1 MKKLLRNK
9 ELSWL
14 SFNERLLQEADKKEV
29 PLLER
34 LRFLGIYSNNL
45 DEFYRVRVAIL
56 RRLAQVNK
64 LTLDTGD
71 EPQVILDKIE
81 VIIKRMG
88 ERFTAVN
95 RRVFDDMEK
104 EGIFL
109 VDEKKLSS
117 RQAEFVHNYFIN
129 TIRPRIVPLLLKK
142 KLQLSDLSDDAF
154 YLGVVIWAKPEG
166 RNKFVIIEV
175 PTDRLPRFIRLPSP
189 RGKHHFIR
197 LEDAIR
203 AHLEDIFYM
212 FEYST
217 IEAFAFKLSR
227 DAELDVNDDVDIS
240 YVKAV
245 EDSLHRRKRA
255 MPVRLVY
262 DFQMP
267 EELLNILE
275 QKLKIGG
282 SDTKIAGGRYHNSKD
297 FINFPTLSKKHL
309 LYQGWLPTPHRDLK
323 LRVSTLE
330 VLKQKDVLLHF
341 PYHSFNHVID
351 LLREAAIDSK
361 VRDIRI
367 TIYRVAKLSNVMNAL
382 INAARNGKK
391 VTVVL
396 ELRARFD
403 EKANI
408 EWSERLRAEG
418 IHVIHGIPGYKV
430 HSKLI
435 YIERVEENGKAAY
448 ACIGTGNFNEATA
461 NVFSDH
467 LLCTSNREIVQE
479 VGEVFD
485 FFERNY
491 HVKRF
496 KHLLV
501 SPFYMRNRISR
512 MINQEIRNAK
522 NGKNAYIY
530 FKVNNL
536 VDGAII
542 QKLYEAKKCGVDVRL
557 NVRGMFA
564 VYTTFDKKG
573 NTIPAIGLI
582 DRYLEHSRIYI
593 FANDGNEKI
602 YISSADLMTRNLDR
616 RVEVAT
622 PIYDPELRKEI
633 RTMWDYQWNDT
644 ESARILDNDL
654 VNEMRGG
661 GASTAFR
668 AQHEFHK
675 FIKKQH
681 T

>member
-1 MKKLLRNK
+1 MKKMLRNK

-14 SFNERLLQEADKKEV
+14 SFNQRLLQEADKKEV

-71 EPQVILDKIE
+71 EPQVVLEQIE
-81 VIIKRMG
+81 AIIKRMA
-88 ERFTAVN
+88 ERFTKVN
-95 RRVFDDMEK
+95 RGVFDDMEK

-109 VDEKKLSS
+109 VDEKHLNF
-117 RQAEFVHNYFIN
+117 RQADFIKSYFIN
-129 TIRPRIVPLLLKK
+129 RIRPRIVPLLLKK
-142 KLQLSDLSDDAF
+142 KLQLPDLNDDAF
-154 YLGVVIWAKPEG
+154 YLGIVIWAKPEG

-175 PTDRLPRFIRLPSP
+175 PTDRLPRFIHLPSP
-189 RGKHHFIR
+189 RGKHHLIR

-212 FEYST
+212 FEYSA

-227 DAELDVNDDVDIS
+227 DAELDINDDVDIS

-245 EDSLHRRKRA
+245 EDSLNRRKGA
-255 MPVRLVY
+255 VPVRLVF
-262 DFQMP
+262 DSVMP
-267 EELLNILE
+267 EELLRILE
-275 QKLKIGG
+275 QKLKIN
-282 SDTKIAGGRYHNSKD
+282 SSESKIAGGRYHNSKD
-297 FINFPTLSKKHL
+297 FIDFPTLNKKHL
-309 LYQGWLPTPHRDLK
+309 LYQGWSPAPHKDLK
-323 LRVSTLE
+323 LRVSTLD
-330 VLKQKDVLLHF
+330 VLKEKDVLLHF

-408 EWSERLRAEG
+408 DWSERLHAEG
-418 IHVIHGIPGYKV
+418 IKVIHGIPGYKV
-430 HSKLI
+430 HSKMILI
-435 YIERVEENGKAAY
+435 QRIEDKTKSSY

-461 NVFSDH
+461 TVFSDH
-467 LLCTSNREIVQE
+467 LLCTSHKEIVQE
-479 VGEVFD
+479 VREVFD
-485 FFERNY
+485 FLERNY
-491 HVKRF
+491 HIKRY

-501 SPFYMRNRISR
+501 SPFYMRNRIVR
-512 MINQEIRNAK
+512 MINQEIRHAK
-522 NGKNAYIY
+522 NGKKSYIY
-530 FKVNNL
+530 LKVNNL

-542 QKLYEAKKCGVDVRL
+542 QKLYDAKKCGVDVRL

-564 VYTTFDKKG
+564 VYPTFDKKG
-573 NTIPAIGLI
+573 NTIPSIGLI

-593 FANDGNEKI
+593 FGNDGDEKI
-602 YISSADLMTRNLDR
+602 FISSADLMTRNLDR
-616 RVEVAT
+616 RVEVAV
-622 PIYDPELRKEI
+622 PIYDAELRKEI
-633 RTMWDYQWNDT
+633 RTMWDYQWRDT
-644 ESARILDNDL
+644 KSARILDNDL
-654 VNEMRGG
+654 MNEMRGDPD
-661 GASTAFR
+661 TKPFR

-675 FIKKQH
+675 FIKRQH

>member
-14 SFNERLLQEADKKEV
+14 SFNERLLQEADKNEV

-71 EPQVILDKIE
+71 EPQVILEKIE
-81 VIIKRMG
+81 TIIKRMSA
-88 ERFTAVN
+88 RFTTVN

-104 EGIFL
+104 EGIAL
-109 VDEKKLSS
+109 VDEKNLNH
-117 RQAEFVHNYFIN
+117 RQAEYVGSYFIN
-129 TIRPRIVPLLLKK
+129 TIRPSIVPLLLKK
-142 KLQLSDLSDDAF
+142 KLQLSNLNDDAF
-154 YLGVVIWAKPEG
+154 YLGVVIWAKPDG

-189 RGKHHFIR
+189 RGKHHLIR

-212 FEYST
+212 FEYSS

-240 YVKAV
+240 YVKAM
-245 EDSLHRRKRA
+245 EDSLNRRKGA
-255 MPVRLVY
+255 APVRLVY
-262 DFQMP
+262 DVDMP
-267 EELLNILE
+267 EELLGILE
-275 QKLKIGG
+275 QKLRINK
-282 SDTKIAGGRYHNSKD
+282 SDVKIAGGRYHNSKD
-297 FINFPTLSKKHL
+297 FISFPTLGKKHL
-309 LYQGWLPTPHRDLK
+309 LYQGWSPAPHKDLK
-323 LRVSTLE
+323 TRVSTLD

-403 EKANI
+403 EQANI

-418 IHVIHGIPGYKV
+418 INVIHGVPGYKV
-430 HSKLI
+430 HAKLI
-435 YIERVEENGKAAY
+435 LIQRVEENGKAAY

-461 NVFSDH
+461 TVFSDH
-467 LLCTSNREIVQE
+467 LLCTSHKEIVQE
-479 VGEVFD
+479 VMEVFD
-485 FFERNY
+485 FFERKY
-491 HVKRF
+491 HIKRY

-501 SPFYMRNRISR
+501 SPFYLRNRFSR
-512 MINQEIRNAK
+512 MVNKEIRHAK
-522 NGKNAYIY
+522 EGKKAYIY
-530 FKVNNL
+530 IKLNNL
-536 VDGAII
+536 VDGAVI

-564 VYTTFDKKG
+564 VVPTFDKTD
-573 NTIPAIGLI
+573 NIIPSIGLI
-582 DRYLEHSRIYI
+582 DRYLEHSRIFI
-593 FANDGNEKI
+593 FANNGDEKI
-602 YISSADLMTRNLDR
+602 YLTSADLMTRNLDR
-616 RVEVAT
+616 RVEVAV
-622 PIYDPELRKEI
+622 PVYDDKLRTEI
-633 RTMWDYQWNDT
+633 RTMWDYQWRDT
-644 ESARILDNDL
+644 KSARILDNDL
-654 VNEMRGG
+654 INEMRGD
-661 GASTAFR
+661 AQQMPFR

-675 FIKKQH
+675 FIKRQH